1 MTLFTPLGIM
11 CFQSV
16 RMMYIPASQP
26 VHLSHNCVILLIAK
40 KKIETQNRFETSGH
54 TTIFKVFS
62 SIYFLNER
70 KAGTF

>member
-1 MTLFTPLGIM
+1 MNYKALRLNN
-11 CFQSV
+11 
-16 RMMYIPASQP
+16 IPASQP

-40 KKIETQNRFETSGH
+40 KKNKTQNRFETSGQ
-54 TTIFKVFS
+54 TTIFKVVS

>member
-1 MTLFTPLGIM
+1 MNYKALRLNN
-11 CFQSV
+11 
-16 RMMYIPASQP
+16 IPASQP

-40 KKIETQNRFETSGH
+40 KKIKTQNRFETSGQ

>member
-1 MTLFTPLGIM
+1 MNYKALRLNN
-11 CFQSV
+11 
-16 RMMYIPASQP
+16 IPASQP
-26 VHLSHNCVILLIAK
+26 VNLSHNCVILLIAK
-40 KKIETQNRFETSGH
+40 KKITTQNRFETSGQ